1 MTRNHVTRN
10 HSCKQLSRDSESV
23 WILTTFE
30 CIRELESA
38 VRLGVTVT
46 QSTRRALAHCYAAG
60 QLDTSSKRIAK
71 QRGHKNEMKYSLLPH
86 GPGPQGRSSRYLS
99 ISEAQREATCRLLA
113 GCPGNM
119 MHCQCDPLKNICPSI
134 LAALSSFPL
143 SATVTAIP
151 SIWLKNLGHLQVGR
165 RRIA

>member
-1 MTRNHVTRN
+1 MTRNH
-10 HSCKQLSRDSESV
+10 SSKQLSRDSESV
-23 WILTTFE
+23 LDPYYFWTVT
-30 CIRELESA
+30 

-46 QSTRRALAHCYAAG
+46 QSSQSASSLAMP
-60 QLDTSSKRIAK
+60 QDSLTPSSKRMAK

-86 GPGPQGRSSRYLS
+86 GPGPQGRSRYLS
-99 ISEAQREATCRLLA
+99 ISEAQHELEASCKLLA
-113 GCPGNM
+113 GCPGNK

-134 LAALSSFPL
+134 LATLSSFPL